1 MLLGRAFRVQ
11 GRKARS
17 GKGHGGTG
25 RGGIGRGGKRRGGR
39 YKYYIANALKNL

>member
-25 RGGIGRGGKRRGGR
+25 RGGKRRGGR
-39 YKYYIANALKNL
+39 YKYYNANALKNL